1 MYTYVQCTLCM
12 NVQWHAHTFQRVAPR
27 GWTRE
32 INPITSTP
40 IYTNS
45 RTGERWTL
53 AKDGVGNYYYYNMS
67 NPRLTVGELP
77 EGTAAQPDDP
87 MYINLSKLHA
97 LTCIMYMYMYFSFP
111 SDLWSSVYQISE
123 HKALGVVLLH
133 PTLVAYIQPIY
144 MYITCTL

>member
-1 MYTYVQCTLCM
+1 M
-12 NVQWHAHTFQRVAPR
+12 APR

-67 NPRLTVGELP
+67 NPTLTVGELP
-77 EGTAAQPDDP
+77 EGTAAPQDDP
-87 MYINLSKLHA
+87 TELTENLYDSLDPPEV
-97 LTCIMYMYMYFSFP
+97 MYMYMYIHNVLFLHTQMCHHFSLP
-111 SDLWSSVYQISE
+111 
-123 HKALGVVLLH
+123 
-133 PTLVAYIQPIY
+133 
-144 MYITCTL
+144 

>member
-1 MYTYVQCTLCM
+1 M
-12 NVQWHAHTFQRVAPR
+12 APR

-87 MYINLSKLHA
+87 TESTENLYDSLDPPEVSYMYMYINLSKLHA
-97 LTCIMYMYMYFSFP
+97 LTCIMY
-111 SDLWSSVYQISE
+111 I
-123 HKALGVVLLH
+123 
-133 PTLVAYIQPIY
+133 
-144 MYITCTL
+144 

>member
-1 MYTYVQCTLCM
+1 MHEKHV
-12 NVQWHAHTFQRVAPR
+12 HTSQRVAPR

-67 NPRLTVGELP
+67 NPTLTVGELP
-77 EGTAAQPDDP
+77 EGTTAPHDDTTEFTE
-87 MYINLSKLHA
+87 NLYDSLDPPEVSQLLLLLIQAYMLSLFVA
-97 LTCIMYMYMYFSFP
+97 LF
-111 SDLWSSVYQISE
+111 
-123 HKALGVVLLH
+123 
-133 PTLVAYIQPIY
+133 
-144 MYITCTL
+144 